1 MATTPVVTPPQ
12 QLRPLTS
19 FNNAEILN
27 MIRNGA
33 SPEYQRR
40 MPAATQ
46 ANMDRQLAT
55 IMSSSQLK
63 NEFYSALVNRIGGTY
78 VNTWKWSNPLSV
90 FTRAS
95 QTFGDTWQEIA
106 VGMPLAQVYDPNAE
120 YLGADNFR
128 KWKVDV
134 DSLYHRLDFAH
145 WYPVTTDDKTLARA
159 FTSESG
165 LSSLT
170 SQLLTSCYNAAEV
183 DIFEAMCHQ
192 FVEYAKLGGY
202 WRVHMDSDLN
212 EMDSTEDEARAM
224 LRQIRAWAD
233 TLKFVST
240 SYNAR
245 HMPTFA
251 KPDELVLFCS
261 PEVKSALDVQGLA
274 TVFHRTDAEP
284 TIDRIIVIPAD
295 RFGIDGVQAILTT
308 DKFFID
314 IPVINEMTQQ
324 TNPVNINSVNHYLH
338 MQRIISV
345 SGFAPAI
352 LFWTGLG
359 STESRVNPTGTTAA
373 KPTFQLKLAMYG
385 GGTSTPTNVS
395 RGGAVQVVAD
405 TTISNDGTATFRSN
419 AVNYTIGDTAKPLSE
434 WTYISP
440 TGVLV
445 VGLDEP
451 NTTIPVQATALYTDP
466 TTPEVPGTVSAALD
480 VPVVGEGVIG
490 FSPSIIASITVT
502 ATAPKATKDSQA
514 KATATMIDGRKADVT
529 QQATWTSETPN
540 YFTVSDNGL
549 VHGVAAGQ
557 GNLTAAL
564 FGVSGKLQL
573 NITA

>member
-1 MATTPVVTPPQ
+1 
-12 QLRPLTS
+12 
-19 FNNAEILN
+19 
-27 MIRNGA
+27 
-33 SPEYQRR
+33 
-40 MPAATQ
+40 
-46 ANMDRQLAT
+46 
-55 IMSSSQLK
+55 
-63 NEFYSALVNRIGGTY
+63 
-78 VNTWKWSNPLSV
+78 
-90 FTRAS
+90 
-95 QTFGDTWQEIA
+95 
-106 VGMPLAQVYDPNAE
+106 
-120 YLGADNFR
+120 
-128 KWKVDV
+128 
-134 DSLYHRLDFAH
+134 
-145 WYPVTTDDKTLARA
+145 
-159 FTSESG
+159 
-165 LSSLT
+165 
-170 SQLLTSCYNAAEV
+170 
-183 DIFEAMCHQ
+183 
-192 FVEYAKLGGY
+192 
-202 WRVHMDSDLN
+202 
-212 EMDSTEDEARAM
+212 M

-233 TLKFVST
+233 TLRFVST

-274 TVFHRTDAEP
+274 TVSRRTDAEP
-284 TIDRIIVIPAD
+284 TIDRIIVLPAD

-308 DKFFID
+308 DKFLID

-352 LFWTGLG
+352 LFWTGAG
-359 STESRVNPTGTTAA
+359 STESRVNPTGTTAS

-385 GGTSTPTNVS
+385 GGTSTPDNVS

-434 WTYISP
+434 WTYLSP

-466 TTPEVPGTVSAALD
+466 STPEVPGTVSAALD

-502 ATAPKATKDSQA
+502 ATAPKTGKDAQA

-549 VHGVAAGQ
+549 VHGVAAGS
-557 GNLTAAL
+557 GNLTATL

-573 NITA
+573 TITA